1 MMKAGLAPALKGE
14 RMDKD
19 EQEIRNLIETWLRAT
34 REGDVET
41 VLGLM
46 TPDVVFLVPG
56 QPPMTGREAFGD
68 MLRAVLGKH
77 AIESASNI
85 DEIAVFGDVAYCRTR
100 LNVTVRSK
108 HDCTPMLRTGHTL
121 SILRRGE
128 DGKWRLSR
136 DANMVVPA

>member
-1 MMKAGLAPALKGE
+1 MN
-14 RMDKD
+14 KD

-46 TPDVVFLVPG
+46 EPDVVFLVPG
-56 QPPMTGREAFGD
+56 QPPMVGREAFAD
-68 MLRAVLGKH
+68 ALRAVVGKH
-77 AIESASNI
+77 AVESSSDI

-100 LNVTVRSK
+100 LKITVTAK
-108 HDCTPMLRTGHTL
+108 HDGLPMLRAGHTL
-121 SILRRGE
+121 SIMRRGA